1 MSSRDNEM
9 VKIFASKVPVLVNL
23 FLSRVFTPVLPI
35 FILEFILKAQHDGS
49 LSVLFKNFVPLL
61 SVIIVLYISYI
72 GFLYILAKG
81 FRANKALRALKNIL
95 PATIIGF
102 SSMSSVA
109 ATPVLI
115 DGATK
120 NLKYKELTKR
130 ISPFKYAHDGLYALA
145 IPL

>member
-1 MSSRDNEM
+1 MALIFDSLLLIYISSRDNKTI
-9 VKIFASKVPVLVNL
+9 KIFASKVPVLVNL

-49 LSVLFKNFVPLL
+49 PSVLFKKFVPLL

-72 GFLYILAKG
+72 GF
-81 FRANKALRALKNIL
+81 
-95 PATIIGF
+95 

-115 DGATK
+115 DEATK
-120 NLKYKELTKR
+120 NLKCKELTKR
-130 ISPFKYAHDGLYALA
+130 ISTFKYAHDGLYALA
-145 IPL
+145 IPHSDVFVYC